1 MSPSREQKYG
11 NSALILLY
19 ATRVEGMEKG
29 KEVKRREGEG
39 GGGGG
44 GGGGRG
50 VSLGGSR
57 RERVILTPARR
68 DSKVSS
74 LKWLVLFLSQHMF

>member
-11 NSALILLY
+11 SSAFILLY
-19 ATRVEGMEKG
+19 ATRVEGREKG

-44 GGGGRG
+44 GEEGGGI
-50 VSLGGSR
+50 GGSR
-57 RERVILTPARR
+57 RGRVILTPARR

-74 LKWLVLFLSQHMF
+74 LKWLVLFLSQRIF

>member
-19 ATRVEGMEKG
+19 ATRVEGREKG
-29 KEVKRREGEG
+29 REVKRTEEE
-39 GGGGG
+39 GGG

-50 VSLGGSR
+50 GRYR
-57 RERVILTPARR
+57 RVEERESNFNPS
-68 DSKVSS
+68 SKRFES
-74 LKWLVLFLSQHMF
+74 LKLKVVGTFLIAAHF

>member
-19 ATRVEGMEKG
+19 ATRVEGREKG
-29 KEVKRREGEG
+29 MEVKRREGEG

-44 GGGGRG
+44 GGGGGRG
-50 VSLGGSR
+50 RYR
-57 RERVILTPARR
+57 RVEERESNFNPS
-68 DSKVSS
+68 SKRFES
-74 LKWLVLFLSQHMF
+74 LKLKVVGTFLIAAHF